1 MSKIFSRLII
11 SKKLELTIGFSFI
24 FLISIFVLISF
35 ISFNSK
41 ISDYKNMNINL
52 KNKIDFLNSISD
64 KDLPGKSLLSSNLG
78 SFLNNSS
85 SNNNIKVD
93 RSMPLSNGD
102 ISIWINEVNFIDL
115 FSWLIDVNNQG
126 GEITKLS
133 VRRNS
138 NESVSAQLTFKTNS

>member
-1 MSKIFSRLII
+1 MSKILSRLII
-11 SKKLELTIGFSFI
+11 TKKIELTVGLSSV
-24 FLISIFVLISF
+24 FLISIFVLISL
-35 ISFNSK
+35 ISFNFK
-41 ISDYKNMNINL
+41 INDYKNINTNL
-52 KNKIDFLNSISD
+52 INKIDFLNSISNT
-64 KDLPGKSLLSSNLG
+64 DLPGKSLLSSNLG